1 MIRVEACLGR
11 LCLGQAQNSM
21 ILLANSGGQ
30 SDGHYR
36 LVTEGESIIAHLVTP
51 YAMEANDVHAAR
63 CFAPGS
69 E

>member
-1 MIRVEACLGR
+1 
-11 LCLGQAQNSM
+11 M